1 MEEHEVLPPFNP
13 TEYFREM
20 IFMTDFFNESDQ
32 LPMQMCDD
40 GAAQVDQTIQQS
52 EELFGQPAESDEPM
66 LD

>member
-52 EELFGQPAESDEPM
+52 EELFG
-66 LD
+66 

>member
-1 MEEHEVLPPFNP
+1 MYGEDGELMDAVEMEHELLPPFNP

-40 GAAQVDQTIQQS
+40 GAA
-52 EELFGQPAESDEPM
+52 
-66 LD
+66 